1 MIILIDNGHGIE
13 TPGKRSPDG
22 RFKEYL
28 WNREV
33 AEILCDILCDDGFD
47 ARLLVPETNDV
58 SLKTRVNRANKV
70 WKEEGDC
77 ILISIHANAAG
88 DGSKWMSARG
98 WSCYTTV
105 GQTESDRLAD
115 RMYDSFRTEF
125 PDARFRTE
133 RADGDQDYE
142 ADFYILRKT
151 RCPAVLLENWFYD
164 NREECAFLLRQ
175 DTKEHVAMAAFWA
188 VRNYLGK

>member
-70 WKEEGDC
+70 WKEEGAC

-88 DGSKWMSARG
+88 DGSRWMQARG

-105 GQTESDRLAD
+105 GQTESDRLAE

>member
-105 GQTESDRLAD
+105 GQKESDRLAE

-133 RADGDQDYE
+133 RTDGDQDYE
-142 ADFYILRKT
+142 TDFYILRKT

>member
-88 DGSKWMSARG
+88 DGSRWMSARG

-105 GQTESDRLAD
+105 GQTESDRLAE

-125 PDARFRTE
+125 PDASFRTE

>member
-105 GQTESDRLAD
+105 GQTESDRLAE

-125 PDARFRTE
+125 PDASFRTE
-133 RADGDQDYE
+133 RTDGDQDYE

>member
-88 DGSKWMSARG
+88 DGSRWMSARG

-105 GQTESDRLAD
+105 GQTESDRLAE

>member
-88 DGSKWMSARG
+88 DGSRWMQARG

-105 GQTESDRLAD
+105 GQTESDRLAE

>member
-70 WKEEGDC
+70 WKKEGDC

-88 DGSKWMSARG
+88 DGSRWMQARG

-105 GQTESDRLAD
+105 GQTESDRLAE

-133 RADGDQDYE
+133 RTDGDQDYE

>member
-88 DGSKWMSARG
+88 DGSRWMQARG
-98 WSCYTTV
+98 WSCYTTM
-105 GQTESDRLAD
+105 GQTESDRLAE

>member
-88 DGSKWMSARG
+88 DGSRWMQARG

-105 GQTESDRLAD
+105 GQTESDRLAE

-125 PDARFRTE
+125 PDASFRTE
-133 RADGDQDYE
+133 RTDGDQDYE

>member
-47 ARLLVPETNDV
+47 ARLIVPETNDV

-88 DGSKWMSARG
+88 DGSRWMQARG

-105 GQTESDRLAD
+105 GQTESDRLAE

>member
-33 AEILCDILCDDGFD
+33 AEILCDLLCDDGFD

-105 GQTESDRLAD
+105 GQTESDRLAE

>member
-70 WKEEGDC
+70 WEEEGDC

-88 DGSKWMSARG
+88 DGSRWMQARG

-105 GQTESDRLAD
+105 GQTESDRLAE

-188 VRNYLGK
+188 VRNYLEK

>member
-1 MIILIDNGHGIE
+1 MIILIDNGHGID

-33 AEILCDILCDDGFD
+33 AEILYDVLCDDGFD
-47 ARLLVPETNDV
+47 ARLVVPETNDV
-58 SLKTRVNRANKV
+58 SLKTRVNRINKV
-70 WKEEGDC
+70 YKEEGDC
-77 ILISIHANAAG
+77 ILVSIHANAAG
-88 DGSKWMSARG
+88 DGSRWMSARG

-105 GQTESDRLAD
+105 GETESDRLAA
-115 RMYDSFRTEF
+115 RMYDSFRVEF
-125 PDARFRTE
+125 PDARFRTDWS
-133 RADGDQDYE
+133 DGDPDYE
-142 ADFYILRKT
+142 ENFYILRKT

-164 NREECAFLLRQ
+164 NRDECAFLLRQ

-188 VRNYLGK
+188 IRYYLAK

>member
-105 GQTESDRLAD
+105 GQTESDRLAE

>member
-88 DGSKWMSARG
+88 DGSRWMQARG

-105 GQTESDRLAD
+105 GQTESDRLAE

-125 PDARFRTE
+125 PDASFRTE

>member
-88 DGSKWMSARG
+88 DGSRWMQARG

-105 GQTESDRLAD
+105 GQTESDRLAE

-133 RADGDQDYE
+133 RTDGDQDYE
-142 ADFYILRKT
+142 EDFYILRKT

>member
-88 DGSKWMSARG
+88 DGSRWMSARG

-105 GQTESDRLAD
+105 GQTESDRLAE

-151 RCPAVLLENWFYD
+151 WCPAVLLENWFYD

>member
-105 GQTESDRLAD
+105 GQTESDRLAE

-133 RADGDQDYE
+133 RTDGDQDYE
-142 ADFYILRKT
+142 TDFYILRKT

>member
-1 MIILIDNGHGIE
+1 MIILIDNGHGID

-22 RFKEYL
+22 RFREYL

-33 AEILCDILCDDGFD
+33 AAILLDILQDDGFD
-47 ARLLVPETNDV
+47 ARLVVPETNDI

-88 DGSKWMSARG
+88 DGSRWMSARG

-105 GQTESDRLAD
+105 GQTESDRLAE

>member
-47 ARLLVPETNDV
+47 ARLVVPETNDV

-88 DGSKWMSARG
+88 DGSRWMQARG

-105 GQTESDRLAD
+105 GQTESDRLAE

-133 RADGDQDYE
+133 RTDGDQDYE
-142 ADFYILRKT
+142 EDFYILRKT